1 MKGIKMTDITKYR
14 NVSLTHRT
22 YKTLIALSKVLLPD
36 AQLSISKTIE
46 EQRKQL
52 LQYMWAR
59 PYGEVATHIAMLA
72 SLVPNKPTES
82 KDDKSKK
89 DLS

>member
-1 MKGIKMTDITKYR
+1 
-14 NVSLTHRT
+14 LT
-22 YKTLIALSKVLLPD
+22 
-36 AQLSISKTIE
+36 E

-72 SLVPNKPTES
+72 SLKPNTDK
-82 KDDKSKK
+82 KDDKPKKICPNCQGNGFVKVHKSENPANDTVMQCVTCNSKGEIHDK
-89 DLS
+89 EF

>member
-1 MKGIKMTDITKYR
+1 MFT
-14 NVSLTHRT
+14 LT
-22 YKTLIALSKVLLPD
+22 
-36 AQLSISKTIE
+36 E

-59 PYGEVATHIAMLA
+59 PYGEVAQHIAMLA
-72 SLVPNKPTES
+72 SLKAIES
-82 KDDKSKK
+82 KSNKTTSKYTDDKPKK

>member
-1 MKGIKMTDITKYR
+1 MYKIT
-14 NVSLTHRT
+14 
-22 YKTLIALSKVLLPD
+22 
-36 AQLSISKTIE
+36 E

-72 SLVPNKPTES
+72 SLKATEEK
-82 KDDKSKK
+82 KDESKK

>member
-1 MKGIKMTDITKYR
+1 MFT
-14 NVSLTHRT
+14 LT
-22 YKTLIALSKVLLPD
+22 
-36 AQLSISKTIE
+36 E

-59 PYGEVATHIAMLA
+59 PYGEVASHIAMLA
-72 SLVPNKPTES
+72 SLKEKQPEG

>member
-1 MKGIKMTDITKYR
+1 MFT
-14 NVSLTHRT
+14 LT
-22 YKTLIALSKVLLPD
+22 
-36 AQLSISKTIE
+36 E

-59 PYGEVATHIAMLA
+59 PYGEVAQHIAMLA
-72 SLVPNKPTES
+72 SLVPNKTTS
-82 KDDKSKK
+82 KYTDDKPEK

>member
-1 MKGIKMTDITKYR
+1 MFSIT
-14 NVSLTHRT
+14 
-22 YKTLIALSKVLLPD
+22 
-36 AQLSISKTIE
+36 E

-52 LQYMWAR
+52 LQYMWNR

-72 SLVPNKPTES
+72 SLKNIEEKI
-82 KDDKSKK
+82 DGSKK

>member
-1 MKGIKMTDITKYR
+1 M
-14 NVSLTHRT
+14 
-22 YKTLIALSKVLLPD
+22 YKLS
-36 AQLSISKTIE
+36 E

-59 PYGEVATHIAMLA
+59 PYGEVAQHIAMLA
-72 SLVPNKPTES
+72 SLQPAKTE
-82 KDDKSKK
+82 KKNDGSKK

>member
-1 MKGIKMTDITKYR
+1 MFT
-14 NVSLTHRT
+14 LTE
-22 YKTLIALSKVLLPD
+22 D
-36 AQLSISKTIE
+36 
-46 EQRKQL
+46 QRKQL

-72 SLVPNKPTES
+72 SLKVVETKPEKTTS
-82 KDDKSKK
+82 KYTDDKSKK

>member
-1 MKGIKMTDITKYR
+1 MYQ
-14 NVSLTHRT
+14 
-22 YKTLIALSKVLLPD
+22 LP
-36 AQLSISKTIE
+36 E

-59 PYGEVATHIAMLA
+59 PYGEVAQHIAMLA
-72 SLVPNKPTES
+72 SLQPAKTE
-82 KDDKSKK
+82 KKNDGSKK

>member
-1 MKGIKMTDITKYR
+1 MFT
-14 NVSLTHRT
+14 LT
-22 YKTLIALSKVLLPD
+22 
-36 AQLSISKTIE
+36 E

-59 PYGEVATHIAMLA
+59 PYGEVAQHIAMLA
-72 SLVPNKPTES
+72 ALKPQTTSSTMETTQLVEK
-82 KDDKSKK
+82 KDGSKK

>member
-1 MKGIKMTDITKYR
+1 MFR
-14 NVSLTHRT
+14 LT
-22 YKTLIALSKVLLPD
+22 
-36 AQLSISKTIE
+36 E

-52 LQYMWAR
+52 LQYMWQR
-59 PYGEVATHIAMLA
+59 PYGEVAQHIAMLA
-72 SLVPNKPTES
+72 SLQPTETK

>member
-1 MKGIKMTDITKYR
+1 MFT
-14 NVSLTHRT
+14 LT
-22 YKTLIALSKVLLPD
+22 
-36 AQLSISKTIE
+36 E

-72 SLVPNKPTES
+72 SLKTTES
-82 KDDKSKK
+82 KQDDKPKK